1 MVASSSD
8 GEFGAND
15 SRSEYSAKIPEDIN
29 GSGSDDKPK
38 DLLIVQEMKSGTNVE
53 DSINDRDLES
63 SVAKQAFVVTSP
75 LTKVPEVEENKE
87 VTIETKGENVPEPV
101 PLANNNLSVQMD
113 GTNG

>member
-1 MVASSSD
+1 M
-8 GEFGAND
+8 
-15 SRSEYSAKIPEDIN
+15 
-29 GSGSDDKPK
+29 
-38 DLLIVQEMKSGTNVE
+38 
-53 DSINDRDLES
+53 
-63 SVAKQAFVVTSP
+63 AKQAFVVTSP